1 MRTLTKI
8 AFGGGCHWC
17 TEAVFQSLIGVS
29 KVEQGFVASID
40 VNSGFS
46 EAVIVHFDV
55 SKISISV
62 LIEIHLHTHKSTVNH
77 SMRNKYRSAVYTFSE
92 AQKNQVNSQLE
103 LLQFQF
109 KNTIITQVLLF
120 ERFKASR
127 VQIQNYY
134 YNNPKKPFCERFI
147 NPKLQTLRN
156 KFSKY
161 TDQQKLKHLQNESR
175 ETKYQEPQGS

>member
-1 MRTLTKI
+1 MKELTQI

-40 VNSGFS
+40 ENSGFS
-46 EAVIVHFDV
+46 EAVIVHFDAA
-55 SKISISV
+55 KISLAV

-77 SMRNKYRSAVYTFSE
+77 SMRAKYRSAVYTFSE
-92 AQKNQVNSQLE
+92 AQRHVVKSQLE

-109 KNTIITQVLLF
+109 KEKLVTQVLPF

-127 VQIQNYY
+127 EQIQNYY
-134 YNNPKKPFCERFI
+134 YSNTTKPFCERFI
-147 NPKLQTLRN
+147 TPKLKMLM
-156 KFSKY
+156 SKY
-161 TDQQKLKHLQNESR
+161 SKYANHNKLKHLKNEPQ
-175 ETKYQEPQGS
+175 ETNYSKYQGS